1 MKKKKV
7 VLITGASRGIGAE
20 MAKRF
25 AENGYSVVIDY
36 NESQEKAMQVLK
48 EITDNGGD
56 AIAVKADMRVPV
68 EVENLF
74 NTAIK
79 TFGHI
84 DVLINNAAV
93 ALGKL
98 LIDTTL
104 EDFENVF
111 NTNIR
116 GYFLMTK
123 QVIPHFL
130 SNGGG
135 KIINISSVWGQTGGA
150 LETVYSAS
158 KGAIIS
164 FTKAVAKE
172 YALSNIT
179 VNTISPGVID
189 TDMIRIYSDDEIDSL
204 RQMIPVEKIAH
215 PVEIANMALFLAS
228 DKANYITG
236 QVLAVNGGFYI

>member
-36 NESQEKAMQVLK
+36 NESKEKAMQVLK

-56 AIAVKADMRVPV
+56 AIAVKADMRLPH
-68 EVENLF
+68 EIEELF
-74 NTAIK
+74 NTTIR

-98 LIDTTL
+98 VIDTTI
-104 EDFENVF
+104 EDFDNLF

-116 GYFLMTK
+116 GNFLITK
-123 QVIPHFL
+123 QVIPHFI

-150 LETVYSAS
+150 LETVYSAT

-164 FTKAVAKE
+164 FTKALAKE

-189 TDMIRIYSDDEIDSL
+189 TDMIRIYSDEEIDSL
-204 RQMIPVEKIAH
+204 RQMIPVEKIAQ

>member
-1 MKKKKV
+1 MSNKKV

-20 MAKRF
+20 LAKRF

-36 NESQEKAMQVLK
+36 NESEKKAFEVLE
-48 EITDNGGD
+48 EITSKGGE
-56 AIAVKADMRVPV
+56 AVAVKADMRVPS

-123 QVIPHFL
+123 QAIPHFL
-130 SNGGG
+130 ARGGG

-158 KGAIIS
+158 KGAIIA
-164 FTKAVAKE
+164 FTKAVVKE

-189 TDMIRIYSDDEIDSL
+189 TDMIRIYSDEEIDAL

>member
-56 AIAVKADMRVPV
+56 AIAVKADMRVPA

-84 DVLINNAAV
+84 DVLINNAAI

-150 LETVYSAS
+150 LETVYSAT

-189 TDMIRIYSDDEIDSL
+189 TDMIRIYSDEEIDSL